1 MLKLE
6 DSNPHPLIQN
16 PVLIPPSHRGTT
28 VKVWPKTM
36 DKLLQEY
43 RSAVLLLILLDSMVI
58 KDAKKM
64 ADQAFLG
71 SKCFANLSIFSKQ
84 K

>member
-28 VKVWPKTM
+28 VKVWPKTL

-58 KDAKKM
+58 KDAKKN
-64 ADQAFLG
+64 G
-71 SKCFANLSIFSKQ
+71 RPGFSGL
-84 K
+84 

>member
-58 KDAKKM
+58 KDAKKN
-64 ADQAFLG
+64 G
-71 SKCFANLSIFSKQ
+71 RPGFSGL
-84 K
+84 

>member
-28 VKVWPKTM
+28 VKDWPKTM

-58 KDAKKM
+58 KDAKNM
-64 ADQAFLG
+64 ANQAFLG
-71 SKCFANLSIFSKQ
+71 SKFFANLSIFSKQ